1 MQTINTAILSK
12 IVHFRKTPLFK
23 RGKKIVFRMDAPN
36 AQLLGSI
43 RKDSKVKIKRSN
55 GVIHEA
61 VVIRLEP
68 QNKTF
73 CVHVE
78 WFENQD
84 IKG

>member
-1 MQTINTAILSK
+1 
-12 IVHFRKTPLFK
+12 
-23 RGKKIVFRMDAPN
+23 MDAPN